1 MRRWKLYFNTSK
13 TTIQVEA
20 KYIPAF
26 KPGKQL
32 QAVVMD
38 KVSKASCTNR
48 AGIVPLVVDFRDGL
62 FRCFTR

>member
-1 MRRWKLYFNTSK
+1 MRRWKLYFHTSK
-13 TTIQVEA
+13 TTIQGVA

-38 KVSKASCTNR
+38 KVSKAS
-48 AGIVPLVVDFRDGL
+48 
-62 FRCFTR
+62 